1 MEIYKLKVMHPAIIM
16 IEVFAFEENYIY
28 DLKSDIYLASILHIL
43 ELVLYLCSSRIKL
56 WKVMPGIA
64 SAISVYKLKI
74 KFWVIGK
81 S

>member
-56 WKVMPGIA
+56 
-64 SAISVYKLKI
+64 
-74 KFWVIGK
+74 
-81 S
+81 